1 MPLFQTYPLKTSYSG
16 NDILVITDTD
26 IDPNTSKPIDETK
39 SLRLSTLVNAAS
51 GGLTLTTTGTSGAAT
66 FDTNTKVLNIPIY
79 SNSPDN
85 NTTYDLNVPS
95 TGILR
100 LTGSDGTTDNVSF
113 SGIGGITITSLAS
126 NNIAIDGS
134 GISGGV
140 SQVTAATPAAST
152 GTPLVITP
160 TTGNVTAQ
168 SRAYAGGSNVGHVPS
183 GGTST
188 TFLRGDGNFSTVV
201 TATPAFAPLPHMMA
215 TTSIA
220 IGSAT
225 CYQIKAISTVKMSPT
240 KIRLFFPTA
249 AGENISIAIY
259 TATTSS
265 TVMSNATLYASIVN
279 QDIGSDAGE
288 QGFTLTQETG
298 VGDIAVGDGIVLVLS
313 IKGGGGGDT
322 MLVGSGVSDAG
333 LAVISQTQPFIESG
347 FPDLLSN
354 IATGF
359 SATSRR
365 IAYFLY

>member
-66 FDTNTKVLNIPIY
+66 FDTNTKVLNIPVY
-79 SNSPDN
+79 TADT

-113 SGIGGITITSLAS
+113 SGTGGITITALAA

-140 SQVTAATPAAST
+140 AQVTAASPAASA
-152 GTPLVITP
+152 GTPLVVTP
-160 TTGNVTAQ
+160 TTGNVTVQ

-183 GGTST
+183 GGVST
-188 TFLRGDGNFSTVV
+188 TFLRGDGNFATVV
-201 TATPAFAPLPHMMA
+201 TSTPAFSPVPLYMA
-215 TTSIA
+215 GVTTPIS
-220 IGSAT
+220 T
-225 CYQIKAISTVKMSPT
+225 TQTYLLQWYSTVKMSPT
-240 KIRLFFPTA
+240 RIKLFFPTA
-249 AGENISIAIY
+249 NSEDISIGLY
-259 TATTSS
+259 KATLDPLDG
-265 TVMSNATLYASIVN
+265 NLYASVVN
-279 QDIGSDAGE
+279 HNIGTTNGFQDIA
-288 QGFTLTQETG
+288 LTQESG
-298 VGDIAVGDGIVLVLS
+298 QSDIEVGQAIGMVLS

-322 MLVGSGVSDAG
+322 
-333 LAVISQTQPFIESG
+333 
-347 FPDLLSN
+347 LLSVNGILDLKVGQVSTTQAYISSSFPAN
-354 IATGF
+354 ISSFTTGF
-359 SATSRR
+359 ETTKVRPALL
-365 IAYFLY
+365 LY

>member
-95 TGILR
+95 TGVLR

-113 SGIGGITITSLAS
+113 SGTGGITITALAS

-160 TTGNVTAQ
+160 TTGNVTVQ

-201 TATPAFAPLPHMMA
+201 TSTPAFSPVPLYMA
-215 TTSIA
+215 GVTTA
-220 IGSAT
+220 IST
-225 CYQIKAISTVKMSPT
+225 TQTYLLQWYSTVKMSPT
-240 KIRLFFPTA
+240 RIKLFFPTA
-249 AGENISIAIY
+249 NGEDISIGLY
-259 TATTSS
+259 KGTLDPL
-265 TVMSNATLYASIVN
+265 NGQLYASVVN
-279 QDIGSDAGE
+279 HDIGTTN
-288 QGFTLTQETG
+288 GFQEITLTQESG
-298 VGDIAVGDGIVLVLS
+298 QSDIQVGQAMGMVLS

-322 MLVGSGVSDAG
+322 
-333 LAVISQTQPFIESG
+333 
-347 FPDLLSN
+347 LLSANGALDLKLGQLSTTQAYISGSFPAN
-354 IATGF
+354 ISSFTTGF
-359 SATSRR
+359 GTTKVRPAF
-365 IAYFLY
+365 FLY